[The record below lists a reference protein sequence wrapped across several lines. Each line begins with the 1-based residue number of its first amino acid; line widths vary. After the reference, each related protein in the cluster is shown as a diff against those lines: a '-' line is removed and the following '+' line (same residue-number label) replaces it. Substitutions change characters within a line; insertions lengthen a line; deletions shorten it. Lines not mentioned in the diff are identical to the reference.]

1 MLRTN
6 LWTITMQNV
15 SGIKKW
21 NYEKLPLNFAMQFPF
36 PFPVIPGNNNVSFPF
51 PKCGNGIS
59 IPVPKNW
66 EWNFPVPVPKSWEW
80 KFSFPFPFPKVGNA
94 IHHSRSRS
102 QILGMGWAIPVP
114 VPKCPKVIPAHP
126 CPLPWFLHSYSGPKE
141 GGQGQKT
148 WVNKEE
154 GKTRNYWNAGMLAP
168 LRPPKLIKS
177 AGCNRANRLQIPL
190 IVDTPFH

>member
-80 KFSFPFPFPKVGNA
+80 NFLFPFPFPKFGNGLS
-94 IHHSRSRS
+94 HSRSRS
-102 QILGMGWAIPVP
+102 QMT
-114 VPKCPKVIPAHP
+114 KSHSRS
-126 CPLPWFLHSYSGPKE
+126 PLPQQRFKHFKGEIFRPEQTPPTESTRPNNNRGRQKEPHNRYVRWLHDNNEP
-141 GGQGQKT
+141 
-148 WVNKEE
+148 
-154 GKTRNYWNAGMLAP
+154 RN
-168 LRPPKLIKS
+168 
-177 AGCNRANRLQIPL
+177 
-190 IVDTPFH
+190 

>member
-1 MLRTN
+1 
-6 LWTITMQNV
+6 MQNV

-80 KFSFPFPFPKVGNA
+80 NFSFPFPFPKFGNGLS
-94 IHHSRSRS
+94 HSRSRS
-102 QILGMGWAIPVP
+102 QMTKSHSRSPLLGTIFCSQITFSVVRRGLKLSNIPHFHKGELCREQQGGKMSNRNRCLVMLH
-114 VPKCPKVIPAHP
+114 ATFR
-126 CPLPWFLHSYSGPKE
+126 LFLD
-141 GGQGQKT
+141 
-148 WVNKEE
+148 
-154 GKTRNYWNAGMLAP
+154 R
-168 LRPPKLIKS
+168 
-177 AGCNRANRLQIPL
+177 
-190 IVDTPFH
+190 

>member
-80 KFSFPFPFPKVGNA
+80 NFSFPFPFPKFGNGLS
-94 IHHSRSRS
+94 HSRSRS
-102 QILGMGWAIPVP
+102 QMTKSHSRSPLGGGALTHSSSNIQSNLNHYIP
-114 VPKCPKVIPAHP
+114 
-126 CPLPWFLHSYSGPKE
+126 F
-141 GGQGQKT
+141 
-148 WVNKEE
+148 
-154 GKTRNYWNAGMLAP
+154 
-168 LRPPKLIKS
+168 
-177 AGCNRANRLQIPL
+177 ANRFARRTLRRIASWRSSKRL
-190 IVDTPFH
+190 IMKQ

>member
-66 EWNFPVPVPKSWEW
+66 EWNF
-80 KFSFPFPFPKVGNA
+80 
-94 IHHSRSRS
+94 HSRYRN
-102 QILGMGWAIPVP
+102 LGMEFAVP
-114 VPKCPKVIPAHP
+114 NTKV
-126 CPLPWFLHSYSGPKE
+126 
-141 GGQGQKT
+141 QRKT
-148 WVNKEE
+148 A
-154 GKTRNYWNAGMLAP
+154 KTD
-168 LRPPKLIKS
+168 KS
-177 AGCNRANRLQIPL
+177 AVVPTSLMSFFVEDSPL
-190 IVDTPFH
+190 HLKDCWKGTFFFLDATSQHSNDHSDKTVLNFTDSSIMVVHESAVWGE

>member
-1 MLRTN
+1 MLRTT
-6 LWTITMQNV
+6 LWMITMQYV

-80 KFSFPFPFPKVGNA
+80 NFSFPFPFPKFGNGLS
-94 IHHSRSRS
+94 HSRSRS
-102 QILGMGWAIPVP
+102 QMTRS
-114 VPKCPKVIPAHP
+114 
-126 CPLPWFLHSYSGPKE
+126 HSRS
-141 GGQGQKT
+141 
-148 WVNKEE
+148 
-154 GKTRNYWNAGMLAP
+154 P
-168 LRPPKLIKS
+168 LRWVRGGDPQKLFVFCKYHS
-177 AGCNRANRLQIPL
+177 SNVRVTATKVGH
-190 IVDTPFH
+190 IVNAEVTFQLLMSSYEC